1 MLGFYPSAAHS
12 YYSARPVYSDD
23 IISLHPPTSDYFY
36 LPRTTDPESH
46 YRRALAKYLVAE
58 EELFRA
64 REEAASRARVEALQR
79 QEEARLLQ
87 ERIIRARKERQVQ
100 QLERV
105 LAQERAAALAARK
118 AIPEVHPSLPH
129 MVPVACSIPERRRTP
144 ISSVLAAQIPQ
155 THVTFSEGS
164 QPLDSTPRSPANEE
178 GQSEHMTAPHLVP
191 KNGTSVPTLESLL
204 RARLRKI
211 ASDNQDEDVQNL
223 ARATLNHLAQ
233 YTPERDANDTSGLSP
248 ETKIDS
254 ATRSPEGTDLSRSD
268 ALQGASAEAA
278 KASFKTHR
286 AAAAEQAAPPASKT
300 IISPLETIQ
309 DIRATLSKFSA
320 DFSIPPSLDFSDDED
335 DGLAYTPTNAPIRA
349 YEHALEGLL
358 AQLDAVES
366 DGDEEVRVARRAV
379 VKEVEMALE
388 GVEKKVK
395 RAREVAKNNGKPG
408 EDPLAEATS
417 SSSDLVED
425 EDTGSRA
432 ASVTEAKPETEEEEH
447 VASIPTAISYSSPAP
462 ASASEV
468 DVVNNAADSADVV
481 PDDSAIEDISS
492 ASAEESTEV
501 VTSPTSPTRPAT
513 VQDEVAY
520 PGDLPKSIYTPIAE
534 KLIPADEPSVSVTS
548 GTREETVSLS
558 AEGVTLTSTPVS
570 PAFLPP
576 ALPDGVSALRMVTS
590 PRLKGEGVGQD
601 DDDDDI
607 EDGWSEVE
615 V

>member
-87 ERIIRARKERQVQ
+87 ERIIRARK
-100 QLERV
+100 
-105 LAQERAAALAARK
+105 RAA
-118 AIPEVHPSLPH
+118 
-129 MVPVACSIPERRRTP
+129 SIPERRRTP

-155 THVTFSEGS
+155 THVTFSEGES
-164 QPLDSTPRSPANEE
+164 NPSIPRLDLLLTKRAHDRSSPAFLRT
-178 GQSEHMTAPHLVP
+178 GPQCRLW
-191 KNGTSVPTLESLL
+191 SLFSG
-204 RARLRKI
+204 ARLRKI

-254 ATRSPEGTDLSRSD
+254 ATRSPE
-268 ALQGASAEAA
+268 
-278 KASFKTHR
+278 
-286 AAAAEQAAPPASKT
+286 ASKT

-366 DGDEEVRVARRAV
+366 DGDE
-379 VKEVEMALE
+379 
-388 GVEKKVK
+388 G
-395 RAREVAKNNGKPG
+395 
-408 EDPLAEATS
+408 
-417 SSSDLVED
+417 
-425 EDTGSRA
+425 
-432 ASVTEAKPETEEEEH
+432 
-447 VASIPTAISYSSPAP
+447 
-462 ASASEV
+462 
-468 DVVNNAADSADVV
+468 
-481 PDDSAIEDISS
+481 
-492 ASAEESTEV
+492 EV

-513 VQDEVAY
+513 VQDELLIRGTFRSRY
-520 PGDLPKSIYTPIAE
+520 IPIAE